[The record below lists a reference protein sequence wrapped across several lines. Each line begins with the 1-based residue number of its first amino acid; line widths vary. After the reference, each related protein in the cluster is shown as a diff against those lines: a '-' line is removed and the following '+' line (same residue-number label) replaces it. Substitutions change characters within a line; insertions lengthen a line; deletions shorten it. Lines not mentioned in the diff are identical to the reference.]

1 MISFGSVTL
10 GALSYLVYARKERG
24 HLVHTEALQGLLK
37 KSR

>member
-1 MISFGSVTL
+1 VSVGL

-24 HLVHTEALQGLLK
+24 HLVHLGGFEALLK